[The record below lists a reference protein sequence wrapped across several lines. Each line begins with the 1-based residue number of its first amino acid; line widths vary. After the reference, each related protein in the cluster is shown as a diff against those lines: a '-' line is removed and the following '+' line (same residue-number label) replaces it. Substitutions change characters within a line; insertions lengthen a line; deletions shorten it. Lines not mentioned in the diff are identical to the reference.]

1 MGLNRVCIGSLNILS
16 AQLDTGHLPR
26 DNRITP
32 RVVKLSAKIA
42 QLRVEIARVEAGKVW
57 RHQRG
62 RQCND
67 THH

>member
-1 MGLNRVCIGSLNILS
+1 MGLNCVCVGSLNILR
-16 AQLDTGHLPR
+16 AQLDHRHLSR

-32 RVVKLSAKIA
+32 CIVKLSAKIA
-42 QLRVEIARVEAGKVW
+42 QLRIEVARVEAGKVW
-57 RHQRG
+57 RDQRG